1 MAALLR
7 NWEDTEEGSL
17 LFRPDRARQEASNLA
32 TFIRW
37 LVDKK
42 GVQVEGYAALHAWS
56 VNEVEAF
63 WLAIW
68 EFFELRSATAIDCVL
83 TTRTLPGA
91 HWFVGASLNFADHCL
106 SRRDAA
112 LALIAV
118 SEDGRRET
126 FTYAELSEQVARARA
141 GLKRLGVGLGDRVA
155 AYLPN
160 GPEALIAFLATAS
173 LGAVWSCC
181 APEFGVPAVLDRF
194 RQIEPKVLFAVD
206 GYRYGG
212 KAFHRVAAVQSI
224 AEALPSLAHVVV
236 VERLGQPCDL
246 PNALSFA
253 AFMSETEPLV
263 FDAVPFEHPLWIL
276 YSSGTTG
283 LPKAIVHGHGGILL
297 ELNKALSLQC
307 DLKPEDRFFWFSTTG
322 WMMWNFLI
330 GGLLV
335 GCTLVLYDGSPAEPD
350 ILRLWRLA
358 QDEGVTFFG
367 VSASFLQACQK
378 AEIVPGRD
386 LDLSRLRSIGTTG
399 SPLPADGF
407 GWVYA
412 NVGAEAP
419 ADVLLGSVS
428 GGTDVCTAFAICS
441 PILPVYAGELQCA
454 ALGAKVEAYDAHAH
468 PVIGEVGELVLTLPL
483 PSMPLFFWG
492 DTSGERYLDSYFSS
506 YPGVWRHG
514 DWVKINE
521 RGGLVISGR
530 SDSTLNRGGVRMG
543 TSEFYRVVEAA
554 PEVLD
559 SLVVDTASVQDPNGK
574 LYLFLVLKTG
584 VALSE
589 PLITALKRR
598 IVTEISPRHVPD
610 QIVKIDEVPRTL
622 SGKKLEVPIKKIL
635 MGHDPAHAVSRDT
648 LKNPETIDFFI
659 AWANGRRA

>member
-1 MAALLR
+1 MAALVR
-7 NWEDTEEGSL
+7 SWENTEEGSL
-17 LFRPDRARQEASNLA
+17 LFTPDRARQEASNLA
-32 TFIRW
+32 TFMRW
-37 LVDKK
+37 LADKK
-42 GVQVEGYAALHAWS
+42 GVHVDGYAALHAWS

-63 WLAIW
+63 WLAVW

-83 TTRTLPGA
+83 TARTLPGA

-106 SRRDAA
+106 SRRDGA

-126 FTYAELSEQVARARA
+126 FTYAELSEHVARARA

-194 RQIEPKVLFAVD
+194 TQIEPRVLFAVD

-212 KAFHRVAAVQSI
+212 KSFNRLAAVQSI

-236 VERLGQPCDL
+236 VERLGQQCEL
-246 PNALSFA
+246 PNVLSFA
-253 AFMSETEPLV
+253 QFMSETEPLV

-297 ELNKALSLQC
+297 ELNKALSLHC
-307 DLKPEDRFFWFSTTG
+307 DLKREDRFFWFSTTG

-350 ILRLWRLA
+350 IQRLWRLA

-399 SPLPADGF
+399 SPLLADGF

-419 ADVLLGSVS
+419 AEILLGSVS
-428 GGTDVCTAFAICS
+428 GGTDVCTAFVISC
-441 PILPVYAGELQCA
+441 PILPVHAGELQCA
-454 ALGAKVEAYDAHAH
+454 ALGAKVEAYDAHAQ
-468 PVIGEVGELVLTLPL
+468 PVIGDVGQLVLTLPL

-492 DTSGERYLDSYFSS
+492 DASGERFLDSYFST

-521 RGGLVISGR
+521 HGGMVISGR

-543 TSEFYRVVEAA
+543 TSEFYRVVEAV
-554 PEVLD
+554 PEVSD

-584 VALSE
+584 VALSD
-589 PLITALKRR
+589 PLIATLKRR
-598 IVTEISPRHVPD
+598 IATEISPRHVPD
-610 QIVKIDEVPRTL
+610 QIVKIEEVPRTL

-635 MGHDPAHAVSRDT
+635 MGHDAAHAVSRDT
-648 LKNPETIDFFI
+648 LKNPAAIDFFV
-659 AWANGRRA
+659 AWANDRRP